1 MKTKYPFLYA
11 FQADAAA
18 AAVNRGSFLIAHDM
32 GLGKTLSSFAAAA
45 ELRDKHKLGG
55 ILIVCPASIQ
65 KQWVREIEKWFNQ
78 PSLIVAGSKKKREE
92 LWNSLE
98 PIKIISYESLR
109 MDWPRSIHRMVV
121 IADEVS
127 KIKNTSKINK
137 VFQEVAKVA
146 PCRIGVTGTPLTGRL
161 EHYYRI
167 AKWINPAWMSYKFF
181 DANYTI
187 KEEIFIGSDGDSID
201 KIVGYRNLADFVKRL
216 EGMVD
221 RKRKS
226 EVATQLPPKTMEWR
240 TIAFTSTQRALHSAL
255 LGYAE
260 DREEGILPVWQL
272 LHTVSDGTEVTMEST
287 SEILRQID
295 TAKIS
300 SEESPK
306 LKEIADIIEE
316 LGDEKVVIYTQF
328 ARFARHIQ
336 SYLNK
341 AANTKV
347 SVLATAEDTRER
359 DASVAA
365 FREVSAIK
373 VLVSTDTLAMGI
385 SFSDV
390 DYLINADI
398 PADIGVFLQRCDRIH
413 RIDSKYPK
421 TIINLVSE
429 GIEEDIY
436 DIIMRKGAL
445 IEQVTESGVLMKVNI
460 RHELEKKYGIRDR
473 KNNEIGGLVS

>member
-1 MKTKYPFLYA
+1 
-11 FQADAAA
+11 
-18 AAVNRGSFLIAHDM
+18 
-32 GLGKTLSSFAAAA
+32 
-45 ELRDKHKLGG
+45 
-55 ILIVCPASIQ
+55 
-65 KQWVREIEKWFNQ
+65 
-78 PSLIVAGSKKKREE
+78 
-92 LWNSLE
+92 
-98 PIKIISYESLR
+98 
-109 MDWPRSIHRMVV
+109 MVV

-137 VFQEVAKVA
+137 VFQEIAKVA

-187 KEEIFIGSDGDSID
+187 KEEIFVGSNGDSID

-240 TIAFTSTQRALHSAL
+240 TIAFTPTQRALHAAL
-255 LGYAE
+255 LGYAAE
-260 DREEGILPVWQL
+260 REEGILPVWQL
-272 LHTVSDGTEVTMEST
+272 LHTCSDGTEVTMEST

-295 TAKIS
+295 TTKIS

-306 LKEIADIIEE
+306 LKEISDIIEE

-341 AANTKV
+341 AANAKV
-347 SVLATAEDTRER
+347 SVLATAEDTNER

-365 FREVSAIK
+365 FRGDQQVK

-445 IEQVTESGVLMKVNI
+445 IEQVTESGILMKVNI
-460 RHELEKKYGIRDR
+460 KHELEKKYGIRDR
-473 KNNEIGGLVS
+473 KNNELGGLVS